1 MTETQTDAG
10 TRQEALEP
18 FKGLVILDASQ
29 GIAGPYCAA
38 ILGMQGA
45 TVYKVEPPAG
55 DWGRHIGA
63 HRDGFSALSTSA
75 NGGKLAVCIDA
86 AMPDGINLM
95 TRLAKQADVVIE
107 GFRPGVAARVGLDP
121 QVLQEARPDQ
131 IILSVSGFGDHGPG
145 AKRPGSDTVL
155 QALSGM
161 MHLNAAADGTPRL
174 VPMYLI
180 DTATALYASQLLTC
194 ALLQRERTG
203 KGRHLKVS
211 LLEAAAAFQM
221 VPQLESA
228 LRTHLPAGKPPVP
241 SGVFET
247 TEGFIR
253 LTSLTQ
259 RNFEALCKGLNCAEW
274 LENPD
279 FATNEA
285 RLNHVEEMTDA
296 VARVVLTKSAKEWLA
311 ILEPLGVLCA
321 PVNDYQAF
329 RDDPQV
335 QAMQIFTNIQQ
346 PGIGMVPLPKHPG
359 LQAKP
364 QPAPKLGEHSRE
376 VLRLLGISDPEVESL
391 IAAGVVRL
399 AEASKEQVS

>member
-1 MTETQTDAG
+1 MAETLADAG
-10 TRQEALEP
+10 TQEEALEP
-18 FKGLVILDASQ
+18 FTGLIILDASQ

-45 TVYKVEPPAG
+45 AVYKVEPPAG

-63 HRDGFSALSTSA
+63 NLEGLSAISTSS
-75 NGGKLAVCIDA
+75 NGGKLSVCIDA
-86 AMPDGINLM
+86 TLPDGNDLM
-95 TRLAKQADVVIE
+95 TRLAKKADVVIE
-107 GFRPGVAARVGLDP
+107 SFRPGVAARVGLDP
-121 QVLQEARPDQ
+121 QVLRQARPDQ

-161 MHLNAAADGTPRL
+161 MQLNAAADSTPRL

-180 DTATALYASQLLTC
+180 DTATALYASQLLTS
-194 ALLQRERTG
+194 ALLQRELTG

-228 LRTHLPAGKPPVP
+228 LRTHLPAGNPPVP

-247 TEGFIR
+247 KEGFIR
-253 LTSLTQ
+253 LTTLTQ
-259 RNFEALCKGLNCAEW
+259 RNFESLCKGLNCAEW

-285 RLNHVEEMTDA
+285 RLNHIAEMTDA
-296 VARVVLTKSAKEWLA
+296 VARAVLTKSAQEWLA

-335 QAMQIFTNIQQ
+335 QAMQIFDNVQQ
-346 PGIGMVPLPKHPG
+346 PGLGTVPLPKHPG

-364 QPAPKLGEHSRE
+364 QPAPKLGEHSRQ
-376 VLRLLGISDPEVESL
+376 VLQLLGISDPEVESL

-399 AEASKEQVS
+399 AEDTNKQTS